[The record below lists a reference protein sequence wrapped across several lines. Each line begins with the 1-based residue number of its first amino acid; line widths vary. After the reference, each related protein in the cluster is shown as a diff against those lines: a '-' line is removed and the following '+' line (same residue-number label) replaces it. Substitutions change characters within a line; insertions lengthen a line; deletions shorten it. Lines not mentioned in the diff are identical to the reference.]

1 MLHSITEKPSGARD
15 PQPTDS
21 VQERSLKFRES
32 VRGSI
37 SVHHFLA
44 LGLIKLQAGTIPM
57 REDQRVYLS
66 QIGTIGIDVDGILAT
81 DSITDSMDVG

>member
-1 MLHSITEKPSGARD
+1 MLHSITEKPSGDRD
-15 PQPTDS
+15 SQPTDS
-21 VQERSLKFRES
+21 VQERSLKFRDS

-44 LGLIKLQAGTIPM
+44 LGRIKLQAGTIPV

-66 QIGTIGIDVDGILAT
+66 QIGTIDIDVDGILRH
-81 DSITDSMDVG
+81 

>member
-1 MLHSITEKPSGARD
+1 MLHSITEKPSGDRD

-21 VQERSLKFRES
+21 VQERSLKFRDS

-44 LGLIKLQAGTIPM
+44 LGRIKLHAGTIPV

-66 QIGTIGIDVDGILAT
+66 QIGTIDIDVDGILRH
-81 DSITDSMDVG
+81 